1 MPTDKSLLFTNKN
14 IHNLFHYHA
23 PHAIPELSTTKNVYA
38 QIVATKS
45 VYTFFMVFSE
55 YGL

>member
-23 PHAIPELSTTKNVYA
+23 PHAIPELSTTKNVYT